1 MKFEMDKVFI
11 VGCKGKNYA
20 NITSTILNYSIQK
33 LKWIN
38 VKM

>member
-20 NITSTILNYSIQK
+20 NITSAILNYSIQK